1 MTKQIA
7 IADLGAPQLTD
18 AQRGGIEY
26 MEANPV
32 EIGLDSILESARER
46 TGLGDFGP
54 DDFRVRLGRL
64 IDEWND
70 DNLLQVNRMILR
82 DMAVR
87 HVTTRLLEQDYRKQH
102 PEFRDEVI
110 DRPIIVVGLPRSGTT
125 HLLNLLG
132 SDSRLRSLPLWE
144 SSEPLPNPAEPPRED
159 GRDPRYARTAELW
172 EMAQVSSPLSA
183 AMHPMDPDHF
193 HEDLDL
199 MCPNVASYVYEWMS
213 RVPRWRD
220 CYYAED
226 QTPHYEYQKAM
237 LQIMQ
242 HAAGNTRPR
251 RWVNKC
257 PQHLEQLRVLKA
269 IYPDATVVLTYRDP
283 VDAIQ
288 SAATMMG
295 YAERMRYSSIDTQGL
310 VDYWSDRVDHL
321 LRACVRDR
329 DVWPE
334 EQRVDVPF
342 EPFMKDPM
350 HFVRQ
355 VHAKAGLETT
365 AQSVAEI
372 EHFVETHQRGKFGQV
387 VYDLEGDFGVSRQEL
402 RKRFD
407 YYFDAFPDL
416 LSRPTD
422 D

>member
-1 MTKQIA
+1 MAEQIR
-7 IADLGAPQLTD
+7 IADLLNPQLSD
-18 AQRGGIEY
+18 AQRAGIAY

-32 EIGLDSILESARER
+32 EISEEGILAAARDR
-46 TGLGDFGP
+46 TGLDDFGS
-54 DDFRVRLGRL
+54 DDFRERLRL
-64 IDEWND
+64 LVNEWNA
-70 DNLLQVNRMILR
+70 DNMLQVNRMIVR

-87 HVTTRLLEQDYRKQH
+87 HAANRLLAQDYRDRH
-102 PEFRDEVI
+102 PEYVNEVI

-144 SSEPLPNPAEPPRED
+144 SFEPLPNPIEPIRDD
-159 GRDPRYARTAELW
+159 GLDPRYARSAEQW
-172 EMAQVSSPLSA
+172 EMVYTNSPISA

-193 HEDLDL
+193 HEDLEL
-199 MCPNVASYVYEWMS
+199 MGPDFASYNYEWMS

-220 CYYAED
+220 NYCSTD
-226 QTPHYEYQKAM
+226 QTSHYRYQKDM
-237 LQIMQ
+237 LKIMQ
-242 HAAGNTRPR
+242 HAAGDARPK

-257 PQHLEQLRVLKA
+257 PQHLEQLTVLREV
-269 IYPDATVVLTYRDP
+269 YPDAIVVITYRDP

-295 YAERMRYSSIDTQGL
+295 HAERMRYPTIDGPGL
-310 VDYWSDRVDHL
+310 LDYWSDRVDRL

-334 EQRVDVPF
+334 AQRVDVPF
-342 EPFMKDPM
+342 EPFMNDPM

-365 AQSVAEI
+365 AQSVAEM
-372 EHFVETHQRGKFGQV
+372 EHFVETHPRGKFGQV
-387 VYDLEGDFGVSRQEL
+387 VYDLEGDFGISREEL

-407 YYFDAFPDL
+407 YYFDAFPVL
-416 LSRPTD
+416 RESLKS
-422 D
+422 